1 MKHLSP
7 LVNQTTKQLD
17 YPPYQGFERIRYLL
31 LKTCPNAAK
40 KIYFSSSTSIFF
52 SFSIN
57 KRISS
62 KKTSPYFS
70 LF

>member
-17 YPPYQGFERIRYLL
+17 YPPYQGFERIRNLL

-40 KIYFSSSTSIFF
+40 KIYFSSSIFLFF